1 MTISHEVEVMDRT
14 GVVRFVDEGKSVS
27 RQALGLSQPQE
38 EQHHGQPETEKLGKF
53 RPNLR
58 LLDHF

>member
-1 MTISHEVEVMDRT
+1 MTISHEVEVMDWT
-14 GVVRFVDEGKSVS
+14 GTVRFVEEGKSVPRPAVS
-27 RQALGLSQPQE
+27 RAQE

-53 RPNLR
+53 RPNLG